1 MYKRQPQVILEK
13 LNSKVSR
20 LDDFL
25 GNGFAIIIQ
34 DERQIEKALGVSKNI
49 FNREQP
55 KIIFMGKT
63 QSKMLHC
70 VTHLVPKE
78 DVLLQRIW
86 AHRDQILL
94 VRPDRYVAASFSD
107 ENQSDI
113 LDKLRK
119 VLNLKNS

>member
-1 MYKRQPQVILEK
+1 MLPQIILEK
-13 LNSKVSR
+13 LDSKVSR

-34 DERQIEKALGVSKNI
+34 DERLIEKAIGVSKNL
-49 FNREQP
+49 FKRGQL
-55 KIIFMGKT
+55 KIIFIGKT
-63 QSKMLHC
+63 KSKMLQC
-70 VTHLVPKE
+70 VTHLLPKE
-78 DVLLQRIW
+78 DVLLHRTW

-119 VLNLKNS
+119 GLNLNNS